1 MYTEHFGLQ
10 EPLAQDG
17 IAGDDRIFRGQS
29 QSAIITELTL
39 AMSRANAV
47 VLIYGKAGTGKS
59 TLAACATRESST
71 QLSLGCL
78 SDVPHT
84 EHELL
89 EQLLLEFGFSPY
101 RMSRT
106 ERLSQWRQHL
116 AEMAATGT
124 RVAILAENADRMS
137 TAILVELERLT
148 SADIRGITGANLLL
162 TAREPIAEIATAD
175 SLIPLRQRCR
185 AVISVNPLTV
195 DETDAYLR
203 FCIERAGGQWGAIA
217 DDDIV
222 PVLHEAS
229 GGMFRTIDNLFDA
242 SLALAAREAAS
253 GVTREIVERVV
264 SASTFVIPAMA
275 PEAAP
280 TPSPD
285 EVVATEGPAGDG
297 LPTDVADLLDDLLE
311 DDARL
316 DTESPPPESAASIA
330 AAEIALGETE
340 DPISEQ
346 ESLDGIAPD
355 AAIEAEPR
363 TPATP
368 SAPEM
373 LHAEEAAPTESA
385 VTEAPAG
392 EPAPPEAAASETV
405 SREAIAAEPLAPET
419 VLSDAPARD
428 APAPEAT
435 APEATPPEAVA
446 LEAAALEAAA
456 LEAAAPEAPARVTER
471 LPETPPQTAEAV
483 TTPVS
488 PEPTP
493 GPEVAPADRPALEP
507 ESGFQLEPEPVLQAG
522 PEPEREPG
530 LQAEPAVGFDRA
542 TDTDDQAGVEAAT
555 APAPAAPIEPSDTL
569 VGPRSLLDAEP
580 PALQPS
586 AQTPPPDTGDPAPR
600 RPEADPMQSPPAE
613 SSTAADI
620 PAAGRAD
627 EDAIPVLT
635 DAIADADTSETGPAV
650 KPSPA
655 IPADPEAGIDH
666 DVIDALLALSN
677 DEVEALASA
686 PPTAPDAD
694 DSAVTDPS
702 SKIVEG
708 SGPAADAPEAL
719 TEAAESPT
727 DSPAAVESTQA
738 GMSALANP
746 PSSTQARSPQVS
758 STPAP
763 DAGGDDAVVAATA
776 ADPKIEEATPTEVA
790 AEGPGGIDVATESD
804 ANDTDDDTLG
814 LSDEDRQQIEMLEA
828 FANGEALEQLSE
840 SLAETLFGDAYLN
853 AAAGNVSNQ
862 AEPAGGANTASGD
875 AAGASA
881 DTGAEPKVASGQG
894 G

>member
-264 SASTFVIPAMA
+264 SASTLVIPAMA

-280 TPSPD
+280 TPSSSSSSPD
-285 EVVATEGPAGDG
+285 KVVATEAQAGDR
-297 LPTDVADLLDDLLE
+297 LPTDVADLLE
-311 DDARL
+311 DDAQL
-316 DTESPPPESAASIA
+316 PAGSLAPEPAASSA
-330 AAEIALGETE
+330 AAEIALGESE
-340 DPISEQ
+340 APISEQ
-346 ESLDGIAPD
+346 ESLHGIAPD
-355 AAIEAEPR
+355 AAIDAEPE

-373 LHAEEAAPTESA
+373 LHAEEAAATESA
-385 VTEAPAG
+385 VTEAPAA
-392 EPAPPEAAASETV
+392 ETASPAAATSETV
-405 SREAIAAEPLAPET
+405 APETIAVEPLAPET
-419 VLSDAPARD
+419 VLSDAPAGD

-456 LEAAAPEAPARVTER
+456 LEAAASEAPARVTER

-488 PEPTP
+488 HEPAP
-493 GPEVAPADRPALEP
+493 GPEVAPADRLALEP
-507 ESGFQLEPEPVLQAG
+507 ESGLQLEPEPVLQAE
-522 PEPEREPG
+522 PEPGP
-530 LQAEPAVGFDRA
+530 QPEPAVGFDRV
-542 TDTDDQAGVEAAT
+542 TDTDDHAGVEAAT

-586 AQTPPPDTGDPAPR
+586 AQTPPPDAGDPAPR
-600 RPEADPMQSPPAE
+600 RPQADPVQSPPAE

-620 PAAGRAD
+620 PAGGRAD

-686 PPTAPDAD
+686 PPTTPAADAD
-694 DSAVTDPS
+694 DSTVTDPS
-702 SKIVEG
+702 SKIAEG

-719 TEAAESPT
+719 TEVAESPT
-727 DSPAAVESTQA
+727 DSPAAVESAQA
-738 GMSALANP
+738 AMSARANP

-776 ADPKIEEATPTEVA
+776 ADPKIEEATSPEVT
-790 AEGPGGIDVATESD
+790 AEGPGGIDVASESD

-862 AEPAGGANTASGD
+862 ADPAGGANTASGD